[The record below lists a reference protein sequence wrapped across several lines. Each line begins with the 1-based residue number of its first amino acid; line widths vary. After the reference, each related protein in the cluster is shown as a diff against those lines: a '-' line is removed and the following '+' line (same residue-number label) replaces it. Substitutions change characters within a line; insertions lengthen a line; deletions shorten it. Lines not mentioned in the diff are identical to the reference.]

1 MDNLR
6 RRLLATTATA
16 AENNSN
22 TADCETGNHAA
33 VDNDDNDAT
42 SSKIIQEEEEKDDDN
57 ITYLDDTVGRLVEL
71 KYEDRINSK
80 LKQYKLKPDVALEVF
95 QGEQLLQESSLR

>member
-33 VDNDDNDAT
+33 VDNDDNDVYFIGVHKYDDPNERLRR
-42 SSKIIQEEEEKDDDN
+42 SLRGKNKDDDVDG
-57 ITYLDDTVGRLVEL
+57 DDDGNWVGLSLFVVVL
-71 KYEDRINSK
+71 
-80 LKQYKLKPDVALEVF
+80 
-95 QGEQLLQESSLR
+95 LLQSSVTSLFC

>member
-33 VDNDDNDAT
+33 VDNDDNDET
-42 SSKIIQEEEEKDDDN
+42 SKIIQEEEEKDDDN

-80 LKQYKLKPDVALEVF
+80 LKQYKLKPNVALEVF